1 MLDAF
6 IIDSIRQEEEARE
19 RAYGERRIQ
28 LEIPRE
34 PLYPPPE
41 LVYRAPT
48 ADEDPRDPIVI
59 PLIPED
65 VEEDAA

>member
-19 RAYGERRIQ
+19 RAFEERRIQ
-28 LEIPRE
+28 LELPRE
-34 PLYPPPE
+34 PFYPPPE

-48 ADEDPRDPIVI
+48 AEEDPRDPIVI
-59 PLIPED
+59 PIIRD
-65 VEEDAA
+65 DMEEDAA

>member
-1 MLDAF
+1 MLDAY

-19 RAYGERRIQ
+19 RAFEERRIH
-28 LEIPRE
+28 LEVPRE
-34 PLYPPPE
+34 PFYPPPE

-48 ADEDPRDPIVI
+48 AEEDPHNPIVI

-65 VEEDAA
+65 LEEDAA